1 MSSKAITVRLKSF
14 PLEQSKVLLNVRS
27 EISTLLPGAIE
38 VIKYGIPTW
47 TIEGIGVIG
56 IDGFKTHNS
65 IFPYGGNLGAELK
78 AALAKYETT
87 KGSIHFDL
95 EKEFPKA
102 LLRKII
108 AKKIEII
115 NGSFPNSKGKVL
127 EFYGNGFLKARG
139 SMKSGELHG
148 YWEWFRKDGT
158 IMRSGNFKSGQNVG
172 EWITYDSSGKVY
184 KVTQK

>member
-1 MSSKAITVRLKSF
+1 MSSKLITARLKSF
-14 PLEQSKVLLNVRS
+14 PPEQSRVLLKVRN
-27 EISTLLPGAIE
+27 EISKMLPGAYE
-38 VIKYGIPTW
+38 EIKYRIPTW

-56 IDGFKTHNS
+56 IDGFKKHNS
-65 IFPYGGNLGAELK
+65 VFPYSGNLGSDFK
-78 AALAKYETT
+78 TALSKFETT

-95 EKEFPKA
+95 DKEFPKA
-102 LLRKII
+102 LLKKII
-108 AKKIEII
+108 ARRIEMI
-115 NGSFPNSKGKVL
+115 NESFPNSKGKVF

-139 SMKSGELHG
+139 SMKAGALHG